1 MEPLISIIVPV
12 YNVLPYL
19 REALD
24 SVLNQTYRH
33 LEIIIIDDGSRDG
46 SGSVCDEY
54 LSNPQVQVIHQE
66 NRGLSGARNTGL
78 NHAKGDYITFLDP
91 DDAFH
96 PEMIEQLFKAL
107 SRQSADLA
115 VCGYA
120 TYETEDL
127 LGEGEKTESFH
138 FEAKAAYISRDAIND
153 LAEGNFP
160 VIVWNKLY
168 PKHIWETLRFPEGRF
183 YEDIWI
189 MPGILSHCDRI
200 AIVPDALVYH
210 RKRASSITS
219 TFSIHNLQDLIAAH
233 QAAINSMEQI
243 QPSLSP
249 EWIHKYRENALRLII
264 FRWARLRKQQRVSE
278 TNLAALK
285 TDIRNFAGDPLQFND
300 RKTKT
305 VWWLFLHCP
314 ALLLPAQVCFQ
325 AITHILGKERGH
337 EP

>member
-19 REALD
+19 CEALD
-24 SVLNQTYRH
+24 SVLHQTYHH
-33 LEIIIIDDGSRDG
+33 LEIIIVDDGSTDG

-54 LSNPQVQVIHQE
+54 LSDPRVQVIHQE
-66 NRGLSGARNTGL
+66 NRGLSVARNTGL
-78 NHAKGDYITFLDP
+78 DRANGQYIVFLDP
-91 DDAFH
+91 DDAFR
-96 PEMIEQLFKAL
+96 PEMIEQLLKAL
-107 SRQSADLA
+107 MQQSADLA
-115 VCGYA
+115 VCGYD
-120 TYETEDL
+120 TYETDSS
-127 LGEGEKTESFH
+127 LGEGEKTESIH
-138 FEAKAAYISRDAIND
+138 FGAKISFSGRDAIHD

-168 PKHIWETLRFPEGRF
+168 PKRIWETLRFPEERF

-233 QAAINSMEQI
+233 QAALDSMEQI
-243 QPSLSP
+243 QPPLP
-249 EWIHKYRENALRLII
+249 PKWILEYRENALRLII
-264 FRWARLRKQQRVSE
+264 FRWARLSKLVNTSKAD
-278 TNLAALK
+278 LAALK
-285 TDIRNFAGDPLQFND
+285 ADIQNFGVDPLRFKD

-305 VWWLFLHCP
+305 VWQLFLHCP
-314 ALLLPAQVCFQ
+314 ALLLPAQACFQ
-325 AITHILGKERGH
+325 TATHILGKERGNDA
-337 EP
+337 